1 MKMLF
6 LAKNPLKPKKMKN
19 LNELQKVQFEIISKY
34 KNDFIKLQSMYN
46 EHKHLRQII
55 KKISNKQIKKIIPKT

>member
-1 MKMLF
+1 MKT
-6 LAKNPLKPKKMKN
+6 

-46 EHKHLRQII
+46 EHKHLRQMI
-55 KKISNKQIKKIIPKT
+55 KKISNNQIKQITPKN